1 MVWSDVAKKTTGKV
15 KRLRSTHRTYGELP
29 STDELNAEA
38 LSYLLK
44 QLQAAQRR
52 MKRSLEA
59 AIVFCDESNARIE
72 QLERWKSRRHNGSFS
87 DSGGIGLNRQIDED
101 LLSTAMKITGHRSKR
116 AVMDEAPRMLVQI
129 KKQAGIRK
137 MKGKIHVNT
146 DPERRSSGSS
156 GGQELSLFKDVRRGR
171 STAAKD
177 RTAKLARLK
186 KSDRQLDRNLAR
198 LKGRLGLRRPFEEFD
213 PDEVT
218 RLARKTFGSAQKAH
232 AWLNRPNRALGGHTP
247 LRLLTDQAG
256 VERVRTL
263 LGRIEHGVSS

>member
-72 QLERWKSRRHNGSFS
+72 QLEQWKSGRHNGSFS

-146 DPERRSSGSS
+146 DPERRSSGS
-156 GGQELSLFKDVRRGR
+156 GGQELFLPKDVRRGR

-177 RTAKLARLK
+177 RTAKLARSK

-213 PDEVT
+213 PDEVP

-247 LRLLTDQAG
+247 LSLLTNQAG
-256 VERVRTL
+256 ADRVRII
-263 LGRIEHGVSS
+263 LGQIEHGAYS

>member
-15 KRLRSTHRTYGELP
+15 KRLRSIHRKYGELP
-29 STDELNAEA
+29 TTDDLNAEA

-72 QLERWKSRRHNGSFS
+72 QLERWKSGRHDGSFS

-116 AVMDEAPRMLVQI
+116 AVIEVALRVLIQT
-129 KKQAGIRK
+129 KKQAGIRQL
-137 MKGKIHVNT
+137 KGKIHFDT
-146 DPERRSSGSS
+146 DPERRSSGS
-156 GGQELSLFKDVRRGR
+156 GGQELFLPKDVRRGR
-171 STAAKD
+171 SNTAKD

-186 KSDRQLDRNLAR
+186 KADRQLDRNLGR
-198 LKGRLGLRRPFEEFD
+198 LKGRLSLRRPFEEFD

-232 AWLNRPNRALGGHTP
+232 AWLNRLNRALGGRTP
-247 LRLLTDQAG
+247 LSLLTNQAG
-256 VERVRTL
+256 ADRVRMI
-263 LGRIEHGVSS
+263 LGQIEHGVYS